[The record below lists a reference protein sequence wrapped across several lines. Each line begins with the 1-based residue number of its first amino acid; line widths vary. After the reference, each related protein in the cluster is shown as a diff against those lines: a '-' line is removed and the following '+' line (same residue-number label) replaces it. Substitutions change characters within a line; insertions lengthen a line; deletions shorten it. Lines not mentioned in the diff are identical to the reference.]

1 MSMVIYLMVSRHTG
15 RLVKK
20 QNNMK
25 KIIELVKKL
34 LFGSK
39 VEKAV
44 AVAQVAKEVK
54 KTSVKIKSGTASK
67 KK

>member
-1 MSMVIYLMVSRHTG
+1 MDSRLTG

-25 KIIELVKKL
+25 KIIELVKKF

-39 VEKAV
+39 VDKAV
-44 AVAQVAKEVK
+44 AAAQVAKEVK

>member
-1 MSMVIYLMVSRHTG
+1 
-15 RLVKK
+15 
-20 QNNMK
+20 MK
-25 KIIELVKKL
+25 KIIALVKKF

-39 VEKAV
+39 VEKVV
-44 AVAQVAKEVK
+44 AAAQVAKEFK

>member
-1 MSMVIYLMVSRHTG
+1 
-15 RLVKK
+15 LVKK

-44 AVAQVAKEVK
+44 VAAQVANEVK

-67 KK
+67 KKK

>member
-1 MSMVIYLMVSRHTG
+1 MDSRLTG

-20 QNNMK
+20 INSMK
-25 KIIELVKKL
+25 KIIELVKKF

-39 VEKAV
+39 IQKVV
-44 AVAQVAKEVK
+44 AVAEIKKEVK
-54 KTSVKIKSGTASK
+54 KVAPKAAVGRK

>member
-1 MSMVIYLMVSRHTG
+1 MDSRLTG
-15 RLVKK
+15 RSVKK
-20 QNNMK
+20 INNMK
-25 KIIELVKKL
+25 KIIALVKKF

-39 VEKAV
+39 IEKVV
-44 AVAQVAKEVK
+44 AATQVANEVK